1 MVALYRQRFAGPR
14 RAICGYSG
22 LPERG
27 GGLVALAEDG
37 NHQPPTAGAAP
48 APFGFLPF
56 LVSSTAFEGGE
67 NGDVLT
73 PAGANLGLTNS
84 DINGNFSHNIFTATG
99 GMNVVNRNAAGQI
112 LFPGFPWKR
121 DGHRRDSGAFHYR
134 SAWLR
139 DGEYRPPR
147 PPPVRLRELTEPRP

>member
-37 NHQPPTAGAAP
+37 NHQPPMAGAAP

-112 LFPGFPWKR
+112 LSLDFRGNVTVTGVTPEPSTIVLLGSAMASIALLA
-121 DGHRRDSGAFHYR
+121 RRRCA
-134 SAWLR
+134 
-139 DGEYRPPR
+139 
-147 PPPVRLRELTEPRP
+147 

>member
-1 MVALYRQRFAGPR
+1 MPSDHGGTLTGNDLQALDARSA
-14 RAICGYSG
+14 AILAY
-22 LPERG
+22 LNAG
-27 GGLVALAEDG
+27 GGLVPLAEDG

-99 GMNVVNRNAAGQI
+99 GMNVVDRNAAGQI
-112 LFPGFPWKR
+112 LSLDFRGNVTVTGVTPEPSTIVLLGSALASIALLA
-121 DGHRRDSGAFHYR
+121 RRRCA
-134 SAWLR
+134 
-139 DGEYRPPR
+139 
-147 PPPVRLRELTEPRP
+147 

>member
-112 LFPGFPWKR
+112 LSLDFRGNVTVTGVTPEPSTIVLLGSAMASIALLA
-121 DGHRRDSGAFHYR
+121 RRRCA
-134 SAWLR
+134 
-139 DGEYRPPR
+139 
-147 PPPVRLRELTEPRP
+147 